1 MSINKGSK
9 QHQQAGEAKLISLKL
24 KEIVSI

>member
-1 MSINKGSK
+1 MSINIGSK
-9 QHQQAGEAKLISLKL
+9 QHQQESEAKLIRLKL